1 MNFIESVRLAL
12 RALGA
17 NKLRA
22 ALTMLGV
29 IIGVAAVIALMSIG
43 RGIQASIQGSIQAL
57 GSNLL
62 FVSPGAQSSGNVR
75 SQAGTAPSLTFEDA
89 MAITESGR
97 VPQVVAVAPEAGG
110 FAQVVAGGNNVNV
123 RVTGVTPDYEQVRN
137 FHTVE
142 GEFITRE
149 NIDARSL
156 VAVIGATTKT
166 NLFGEGDAVGQ
177 TIRVNQQNVSANL
190 RVVGVLEPKGSG
202 FGGNQDDTILV
213 PITTQFTRLSRNR
226 TSRGGFT
233 VSTVNVQL
241 IDEKTTTSEEAVKA
255 IGDLL
260 RERHRVT
267 EDDFTIRSQQDLLN
281 TVTQITG
288 ALTLFLGAVAGISLL
303 VGGIGIMNIMLVS
316 VTERTREIGI
326 RKAIGAK
333 RRDILTQFLIE
344 SIVVSVV
351 GGGIGIAIGAGG
363 ARLLD
368 GISLGTSATKLTT
381 VVGLDAVLL
390 AFGVSAAI
398 GLFFGVYPAV
408 RASQLNPIEALRYE

>member
-1 MNFIESVRLAL
+1 MNFFVTVRMAL

-43 RGIQASIQGSIQAL
+43 RGIQASIQGQIQSL

-62 FVSPGAQSSGNVR
+62 FISPGAQTAGNVR
-75 SQAGTAPSLTFEDA
+75 SQAGTSPSLTYEDA
-89 MAITESGR
+89 LAIIDTGR
-97 VPQVVAVAPEAGG
+97 VPQALAVAPETGG
-110 FAQVVAGGNNVNV
+110 FAQIVSGGKNVNV
-123 RVTGVTPDYEQVRN
+123 RVTGITPDYEQVRN
-137 FHTVE
+137 FHAID
-142 GEFITRE
+142 GDFITRDHIE
-149 NIDARSL
+149 TRAL
-156 VAVIGATTKT
+156 VAVIGATTRT
-166 NLFGEGDAVGQ
+166 NLFGDGEAVGQ
-177 TIRVNQQNVSANL
+177 VIRVNQQGVAANL

-202 FGGNQDDTILV
+202 FGGNQDDVVLV
-213 PITTQFTRLSRNR
+213 PLTTQFTRLSRNR

-233 VSTVNVQL
+233 VSSVNVQL
-241 IDEKTTTSEEAVKA
+241 MDETAETANAAVQS

-260 RERHRVT
+260 RERHRAAQ
-267 EDDFTIRSQQDLLN
+267 DDFTIRSQQDLLN
-281 TVTQITG
+281 TATQITG
-288 ALTLFLGAVAGISLL
+288 AITLFLGAVAGISLL

-333 RRDILTQFLIE
+333 RRDIMVQFLIE

-351 GGGIGIAIGAGG
+351 GGGIGIAIGGGG
-363 ARLLD
+363 ASMLD
-368 GISLGTSATKLTT
+368 GISFGPGPKLMTI
-381 VVGLDAVLL
+381 VGLDAILL

-398 GLFFGVYPAV
+398 GLFFGVYPAI
-408 RASQLNPIEALRYE
+408 RAARLNPIEALRYE